1 MPARS
6 GVSTRGQGPFLRSMF
21 AEPQQIVASMNT
33 VSFDPQDGDRVAE
46 RLLHELTPQ
55 WPTVI
60 IASVPEYVS
69 AATSTWVW
77 FVDLSGTDLP
87 STLRGSQVLRIF
99 RPDQAEQTSMEV
111 ALGATLASL
120 GYPVANVLWTGTL
133 AGTHPAVLQRRL
145 PGAMAMD
152 SLKTTRVKSTIDGM
166 ARLQAR
172 LHRLPTTSF
181 DLCKLSAEDYL
192 ADDLARRRAHVS
204 AVDPTGTW
212 EWLCR
217 TAPTMSTSDNV
228 VCHGDFHPLNVLI
241 DATGSMGVVDWTD
254 ACIADR
260 HHDVGR
266 TTSLYSLAYVLA
278 DSPVERMALR
288 AMRKRI
294 VAWHLKSYEAE
305 ARLAVDPRRLAWWQ
319 AVHAFRGWLQLCEV
333 DERAVEDRRSST
345 VDAIPPSVRQAL
357 LAQCVS
363 LRRVSRV
370 EA

>member
-1 MPARS
+1 
-6 GVSTRGQGPFLRSMF
+6 
-21 AEPQQIVASMNT
+21 MNT
-33 VSFDPQDGDRVAE
+33 LSFDPQDGDHVAA

-55 WPTVI
+55 WPTAM
-60 IASVPEYVS
+60 IASTPENVS

-77 FVDLSGTDLP
+77 FVELSGVDVPP
-87 STLRGSQVLRIF
+87 SLRGSQVLRIF
-99 RPDQAEQTSMEV
+99 RPDQAQQTSMEV

-120 GYPVANVLWTGTL
+120 GYPVANVLWTGNL

-145 PGAMAMD
+145 PGTMAMD
-152 SLKTTRVKSTIDGM
+152 SLKTTRVKSAIGGM

-172 LHRLPTTSF
+172 LHQLPTASF
-181 DLCKLSAEDYL
+181 DLRELSAEDYL
-192 ADDLARRRAHVS
+192 AHDLAPRRAHVS

-212 EWLCR
+212 EWLCG
-217 TAPTMSTSDNV
+217 TAPSMTTPENV

-266 TTSLYSLAYVLA
+266 TTSLYNLAYVLA
-278 DSPVERMALR
+278 ASPVERMALR
-288 AMRKRI
+288 AVRKRI

-305 ARLAVDPRRLAWWQ
+305 ARITLDPRRLAWWQ

-333 DERAVEDRRSST
+333 DERAVEDRKSST
-345 VDAIPPSVRQAL
+345 VDAIPAWVRQAL
-357 LAQCVS
+357 LAQCVL
-363 LRRVSRV
+363 LRRVS
-370 EA
+370 AKSSSAGD